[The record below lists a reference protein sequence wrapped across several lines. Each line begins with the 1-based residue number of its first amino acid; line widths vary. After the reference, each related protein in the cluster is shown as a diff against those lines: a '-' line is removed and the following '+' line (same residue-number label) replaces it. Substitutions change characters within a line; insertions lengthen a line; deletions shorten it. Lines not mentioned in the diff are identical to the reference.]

1 MRKVGPLCVSMT
13 SVKDT
18 TLTDSAASGRLF
30 DLSLRAFWQNPDLV
44 VVTVVGI
51 VIAYLSLS
59 PTLMLFYGSFRTK
72 ALGVK
77 GDFTLDHYIHAYSD
91 PLTYE
96 LFFNSFV
103 FSTGSAM
110 LATLLAATLAWISIR
125 TNAPFRRVFE
135 LTAIVPNVFPP
146 VMLAVAWTVLL
157 SPRTGLINR
166 VLMDVFGLA

>member
-1 MRKVGPLCVSMT
+1 
-13 SVKDT
+13 
-18 TLTDSAASGRLF
+18 
-30 DLSLRAFWQNPDLV
+30 
-44 VVTVVGI
+44 
-51 VIAYLSLS
+51 
-59 PTLMLFYGSFRTK
+59 MLFYGSFRTK

-77 GDFTLDHYIHAYSD
+77 GNFTLEHYINAYSD

-103 FSTGSAM
+103 FASGSAI
-110 LATLLAATLAWISIR
+110 LATVLAATLAWISIR

-135 LTAIVPNVFPP
+135 LTAIVPNIFPP

-166 VLMDVFGLA
+166 FLMDIFGLAEGSLDGVQRNGTDDQDSHAGIGNREKQAGRRVRVLGAG